1 MPLTHS
7 SQRYSKVRDY
17 VRGVIYDSLP
27 AHLTGRFHAPVRP
40 PMMTERSR
48 FLQLWREAMGWGSIR
63 IFFLR
68 IFLFFIRL
76 CCNMKKHDAEY
87 FRSLSRPPVRT
98 LCASNLTA
106 PRTTV
111 PPFCSIPQP
120 INSSLRTL

>member
-1 MPLTHS
+1 MPRSYS
-7 SQRYSKVRDY
+7 SQRYAKVRDY

-40 PMMTERSR
+40 SDDYARSR
-48 FLQLWREAMGWGSIR
+48 FLQLWREAMGWGPIR

-87 FRSLSRPPVRT
+87 FRSLSRPPVR
-98 LCASNLTA
+98 
-106 PRTTV
+106 
-111 PPFCSIPQP
+111 
-120 INSSLRTL
+120 SL